1 MTEIVALE
9 ALAARVEPGQ
19 SLAIPVDGSGVAMA
33 ATAALLEGGIRDL
46 KLICVPISGLQ
57 ADLLIGAGCIASLE
71 TSAVSL
77 GEAGGAPRFTAG
89 IKSGAL
95 TIRDSTCPAIFAGLL
110 AAQKGVPFM
119 PIAGIIGSDLLN
131 VRSDWQVIDSP
142 VGEARKVVVV
152 PAISPDVALFHAPE
166 ADRAGNVRIGRHRE
180 LADLAYA
187 SKRTL
192 VTVERIVDRNLL
204 DGKHSAAG
212 VLPSLYVDTIAVAE
226 RGAWPLALWDEYP
239 ADEAEIARYAAMA
252 RSDDGF
258 RTYLSTFLTH
268 RKQVA

>member
-9 ALAARVEPGQ
+9 ALVARITSGQ
-19 SLAIPVDGSGVAMA
+19 SLAIPVDSSGVAMA
-33 ATAALLEGGIRDL
+33 ATAALLETGIRDVR
-46 KLICVPISGLQ
+46 LICVPISGMQ
-57 ADLLIGAGCIASLE
+57 ADLLIGAGAIASLE

-89 IKSGAL
+89 VKSGTFAL
-95 TIRDSTCPAIFAGLL
+95 RDSTCPAIFAGLL

-131 VRSDWQVIDSP
+131 VRPDWQVIDSP

-152 PAISPDVALFHAPE
+152 PAISPDIALFHAPE
-166 ADRAGNVRIGRHRE
+166 ADRAGNIRIGRHRE
-180 LADLAYA
+180 LGDLAYA
-187 SKRTL
+187 AKRTL

-204 DGKHSAAG
+204 ETEDSAAG
-212 VLPSLYVDTIAVAE
+212 VLPSLYVDAIAIAA

-252 RSDDGF
+252 RSEEGF
-258 RTYLSTFLTH
+258 RAYLSGFLSH

>member
-1 MTEIVALE
+1 MTEIVTLE
-9 ALAARVEPGQ
+9 ALAARVAPGQ

-33 ATAALLEGGIRDL
+33 ATAALLETGIRDL
-46 KLICVPISGLQ
+46 KLICVPISGMQ
-57 ADLLIGAGCIASLE
+57 ADLLIGAGTVASLE

-77 GEAGGAPRFTAG
+77 GEAGAAPRFTAAV
-89 IKSGAL
+89 KNGAFTL
-95 TIRDSTCPAIFAGLL
+95 RDSTCPAIFAGLL

-131 VRSDWQVIDSP
+131 VRPDWQVIDSP

-152 PAISPDVALFHAPE
+152 PALSPDVALFHAPE

-187 SKRTL
+187 SKHTL
-192 VTVERIVDRNLL
+192 VTVERIVDHNLL
-204 DGKHSAAG
+204 GSEDSAAG
-212 VLPSLYVDTIAVAE
+212 VLPSLYVDSIAVAE
-226 RGAWPLALWDEYP
+226 HGAWPLALWDEYP
-239 ADEAEIARYAAMA
+239 ADEAEITRYAAMA
-252 RSDDGF
+252 RSEDGF
-258 RTYLSTFLTH
+258 RAYLSTFLTH

>member
-9 ALAARVEPGQ
+9 GLAARVAPGQ

-33 ATAALLEGGIRDL
+33 ATAALLESGVRDL
-46 KLICVPISGLQ
+46 KLICVPISGMQ
-57 ADLLIGAGCIASLE
+57 ADLLIGAGAVASLE

-77 GEAGGAPRFTAG
+77 GEAGPAPRFTAAV
-89 IKSGAL
+89 KAGAF
-95 TIRDSTCPAIFAGLL
+95 TIRDSTCPAIYAGLL

-119 PIAGIIGSDLLN
+119 PIAGIIGSDLLD
-131 VRSDWQVIDSP
+131 VRPDWQVIDSP

-192 VTVERIVDRNLL
+192 VTVERIVERNLL
-204 DGKHSAAG
+204 ESEDSAAG
-212 VLPSLYVDTIAVAE
+212 VLPSLYVDTIAVAAG
-226 RGAWPLALWDEYP
+226 GAWPLALWDEYP
-239 ADEAEIARYAAMA
+239 ADEAEITRYAAMA
-252 RSDDGF
+252 RSEDGF
-258 RTYLSTFLTH
+258 RGYLSAFLTH

>member
-9 ALAARVEPGQ
+9 ALVARVTPGQ

-33 ATAALLEGGIRDL
+33 ATAALLDAGIRDL

-57 ADLLIGAGCIASLE
+57 ADLLIGAGAVSSLE

-89 IKSGAL
+89 VKSGAFTL
-95 TIRDSTCPAIFAGLL
+95 RDSTCPAIFAGLL

-119 PIAGIIGSDLLN
+119 PIAGVIGSDLLA
-131 VRSDWQVIDSP
+131 VRPDWKVIDSP

-187 SKRTL
+187 ARRTL
-192 VTVERIVDRNLL
+192 VTVERIVERNLL
-204 DGKHSAAG
+204 ESEDSAAG
-212 VLPSLYVDTIAVAE
+212 VLPSLYIDTIAVAA

-252 RSDDGF
+252 RNDEGF
-258 RTYLSTFLTH
+258 RAYLSAFPSH
-268 RKQVA
+268 RKLVA

>member
-9 ALAARVEPGQ
+9 GLAARVAPGQ

-33 ATAALLEGGIRDL
+33 ATAALLESGVRDL
-46 KLICVPISGLQ
+46 KLICVPISGMQ
-57 ADLLIGAGCIASLE
+57 ADLLIGAGAIASLE

-77 GEAGGAPRFTAG
+77 GEAGPAPRFTAAV
-89 IKSGAL
+89 KAGAF
-95 TIRDSTCPAIFAGLL
+95 TIRDSTCPAIYAGLL

-131 VRSDWQVIDSP
+131 GRPDWRVIDSP

-204 DGKHSAAG
+204 ESENSAAG
-212 VLPSLYVDTIAVAE
+212 VLPSLYVDAIAVAAG
-226 RGAWPLALWDEYP
+226 GAWPLALWDEYP
-239 ADEAEIARYAAMA
+239 ADEAEITRYAAMA
-252 RSDDGF
+252 RSEDGF
-258 RTYLSTFLTH
+258 RGYLSAFLTH